1 MIEKQNLLFELGSE
15 ELPPKTLL
23 KLSNALTD
31 GIIAGLNEAELAFS
45 SVKSYAT
52 PRRLAVFIENLQ
64 GAQADKTV
72 QKRGPAVQAAFQADG
87 TPSKAALAFAHSCG
101 VEFDQLERLKTDKGE
116 WLACTQTIAGQT
128 TQQLIP
134 DIIRKS
140 LANLPI
146 AKRMRWGNSAVE
158 FVRPV
163 HWAILLYGEEIIET
177 EILGLQTGNQ
187 TRGHRFHAPQA
198 ITIDKPENY
207 AEILF
212 SQGKVIADFDA
223 RKNQIRADAEKAASA
238 VNGIAH
244 IEEDLLE
251 EIAALNEFPVPITGH
266 FDERFLALPAEV
278 LITTMQENQKYFPVK
293 NADGSLRPYF
303 ITFSNIES
311 TNPESIKNGNERV
324 VTPRLSDAEF
334 FWKQDRRY
342 SLADFAPRLETI
354 VFQEKLGTVAQKVQR
369 LVKLAE
375 YIAPKINAD
384 VELAK
389 RAAFLAKNDLMTEM
403 VGEFG
408 NLQGIMGRYYALA
421 DGENSTVAQAIEEHY
436 LPKQAGGVIP
446 TTDVGCVVALADK
459 IDTITGIF
467 AVGLIP
473 TGDKDPYALRRA
485 ALGVLRILIENKIN
499 LNLHDLINV
508 ANVACEDIVL
518 THPSKSLKIT
528 EDFNEDRQQ
537 ENAKLVIDFI
547 FERLKGYCLD
557 KGFTADE
564 FEAILA
570 VNPAEPLDFM
580 QRLQAVKAF
589 RQLPEAESLAA
600 ANKRI
605 LNILK
610 KSESPAAQT
619 VGKLVEPVEI
629 KLLELAQ
636 KSAADIQPLL
646 EKRDYQATLNRLAE
660 LKQPVDAFFDGVMVN
675 CDDLELRANRLALLN
690 LLSQQFLTCADI
702 SKLQA

>member
-1 MIEKQNLLFELGSE
+1 MTTQNLLFELGSE

-31 GIIAGLNEAELAFS
+31 GIVAGLNEAELAFS

-52 PRRLAVFIENLQ
+52 PRRLAIFIENLQ
-64 GAQADKTV
+64 GAQTDKTV

-87 TPSKAALAFAHSCG
+87 TPSKAALAFAQSCG

-212 SQGKVIADFDA
+212 SQGKVIADFEV

-293 NADGSLRPYF
+293 NTDGSLRPYF

-311 TNPESIKNGNERV
+311 TRPASIQDGNERV

-384 VELAK
+384 VELTK

-421 DGENSTVAQAIEEHY
+421 DGENPTVAQAIEEHY
-436 LPKQAGGVIP
+436 LPKQAGGATP
-446 TTDVGCVVALADK
+446 TSDIGCVVALAEK
-459 IDTITGIF
+459 IDTLAGIF
-467 AVGLIP
+467 SAGLIP

-485 ALGVLRILIENKIN
+485 ALGVLRILIENKLN
-499 LNLHDLINV
+499 LNLHDLINF

-564 FEAILA
+564 FEAVLA

-610 KSESPAAQT
+610 KSDSPAKT

-629 KLLELAQ
+629 ELLELAQ
-636 KSAADIQPLL
+636 KSAADIKPLL

-675 CDDLELRANRLALLN
+675 CDDLELRANRLALLS